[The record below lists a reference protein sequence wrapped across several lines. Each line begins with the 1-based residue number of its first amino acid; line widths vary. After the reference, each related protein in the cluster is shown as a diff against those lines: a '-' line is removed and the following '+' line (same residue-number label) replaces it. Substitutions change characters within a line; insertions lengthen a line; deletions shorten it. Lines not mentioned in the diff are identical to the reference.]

1 MRDLTCWMI
10 WKAPIHRVRELV
22 VHDAMCRQSASFIG
36 GGGGGGGGGMGSGME
51 ENKASEHLPIL
62 LDVLLQKAEET
73 ARN

>member
-36 GGGGGGGGGMGSGME
+36 GGGGMGSGME

-73 ARN
+73 ARK